1 MGFIEYSNTI
11 TLQQAHQD
19 CFQGLPYTLGL
30 SPKPLFRVQERTAI
44 LRLHSAGLPL
54 AAGVDLERIASDCNG
69 YTGADLAAL
78 CREAAMAALT
88 AEVAST
94 AAGD

>member
-1 MGFIEYSNTI
+1 M
-11 TLQQAHQD
+11 
-19 CFQGLPYTLGL
+19 
-30 SPKPLFRVQERTAI
+30 QERAEI

-54 AAGVDLERIASDCNG
+54 AADVDLDKLAVECNG

-88 AEVAST
+88 ADVAST
-94 AAGD
+94 TAGAGLPLGLGSRG